1 MDPYSIFVPVPQEF
15 EYLGSVDFN
24 LYILGSSFKY
34 GTAAYFIQKKLCFQ
48 WAEGFFPETLMGLFG
63 EQGEVAEEVAGG
75 SAQAD
80 PTPLAPAPFHPEEV
94 P

>member
-1 MDPYSIFVPVPQEF
+1 
-15 EYLGSVDFN
+15 
-24 LYILGSSFKY
+24 
-34 GTAAYFIQKKLCFQ
+34 
-48 WAEGFFPETLMGLFG
+48 MGLFG

-80 PTPLAPAPFHPEEV
+80 PTPLAPAQFHPEEV

>member
-1 MDPYSIFVPVPQEF
+1 LDPYSIFVPVPQEF

-24 LYILGSSFKY
+24 LMFRILIDMRYRSLFYS
-34 GTAAYFIQKKLCFQ
+34 KKLCFQ
-48 WAEGFFPETLMGLFG
+48 WAEGFFAETLMGLFG

>member
-1 MDPYSIFVPVPQEF
+1 LCWYLKNF
-15 EYLGSVDFN
+15 EYLGSVYFN
-24 LYILGSSFKY
+24 PMFRILIEILYRSFFYSK
-34 GTAAYFIQKKLCFQ
+34 FCFQ
-48 WAEGFFPETLMGLFG
+48 WAEGFYTETLMGLFG

-80 PTPLAPAPFHPEEV
+80 PTPLAPAQFHPEEV

>member
-1 MDPYSIFVPVPQEF
+1 LKF
-15 EYLGSVDFN
+15 
-24 LYILGSSFKY
+24 
-34 GTAAYFIQKKLCFQ
+34 GTAIFLKNFCFQ
-48 WAEGFFPETLMGLFG
+48 WAEGFFAETLMGLFG

>member
-1 MDPYSIFVPVPQEF
+1 
-15 EYLGSVDFN
+15 
-24 LYILGSSFKY
+24 
-34 GTAAYFIQKKLCFQ
+34 
-48 WAEGFFPETLMGLFG
+48 MGLFG

-94 P
+94 PYN

>member
-1 MDPYSIFVPVPQEF
+1 
-15 EYLGSVDFN
+15 
-24 LYILGSSFKY
+24 
-34 GTAAYFIQKKLCFQ
+34 
-48 WAEGFFPETLMGLFG
+48 MGLFG

-80 PTPLAPAPFHPEEV
+80 PPPLAPAPFHPEEV

>member
-1 MDPYSIFVPVPQEF
+1 MKF
-15 EYLGSVDFN
+15 
-24 LYILGSSFKY
+24 
-34 GTAAYFIQKKLCFQ
+34 GTAFLKKKKKFCFQ
-48 WAEGFFPETLMGLFG
+48 WAEGFFAETLMCLFG

>member
-1 MDPYSIFVPVPQEF
+1 
-15 EYLGSVDFN
+15 L
-24 LYILGSSFKY
+24 KC
-34 GTAAYFIQKKLCFQ
+34 GTVVSLKFAFQ
-48 WAEGFFPETLMGLFG
+48 WAEGFFAKTLMGLFG

-75 SAQAD
+75 SASQAD

>member
-1 MDPYSIFVPVPQEF
+1 
-15 EYLGSVDFN
+15 L
-24 LYILGSSFKY
+24 KC
-34 GTAAYFIQKKLCFQ
+34 GTVVSLNFTFQ
-48 WAEGFFPETLMGLFG
+48 WAEGFFAETLMGLFG

-75 SAQAD
+75 SASQAD